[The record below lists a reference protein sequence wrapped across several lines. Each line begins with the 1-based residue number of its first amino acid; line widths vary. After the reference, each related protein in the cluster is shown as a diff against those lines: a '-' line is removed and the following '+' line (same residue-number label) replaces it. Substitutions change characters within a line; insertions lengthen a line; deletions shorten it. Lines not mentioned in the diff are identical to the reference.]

1 MFSQVYFIL
10 MTQLYGIN
18 KHVRLWDKYR
28 FKKYIRKKEAQ
39 GGTLALR
46 LFNNNLNDVF
56 GAMMSAFVYIILIVG
71 LIIL

>member
-1 MFSQVYFIL
+1 MNIDLGSVL
-10 MTQLYGIN
+10 GKM
-18 KHVRLWDKYR
+18 
-28 FKKYIRKKEAQ
+28 EAQ